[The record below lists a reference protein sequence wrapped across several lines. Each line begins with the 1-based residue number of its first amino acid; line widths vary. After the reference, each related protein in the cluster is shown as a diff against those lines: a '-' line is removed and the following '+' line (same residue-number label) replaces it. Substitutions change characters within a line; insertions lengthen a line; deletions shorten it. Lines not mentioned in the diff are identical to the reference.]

1 MTANAKHLT
10 AWLNE
15 DTGEIMSPKLRFV
28 WPNFLVAKA
37 NRKIPGS
44 LPKFNC
50 VGLIPAAAN
59 IDVIK
64 TEIFRAAE
72 EKHGKKW
79 KEMKLRLPL
88 GKTSDEPKLAE
99 YAEAFPYVLK
109 PSANEEFAPFVFGP
123 DGKPF
128 KGAPADIYG
137 GRWGIIAGAAWGYD
151 KGSNGVGWN
160 LNRVQLLDHDE
171 PIGGGR
177 VETASGFDAA
187 DIDAAPSTGKPAS
200 TDDIF

>member
-1 MTANAKHLT
+1 MSKHLT

-15 DTGEIMSPKLRFV
+15 DTGEIMSPKVRLV
-28 WPNFLVAKA
+28 WPNFLVAKP
-37 NRKIPGS
+37 NKKIPGS
-44 LPKFNC
+44 KPKFGC
-50 VGLIPAAAN
+50 VALIPKAADIEA
-59 IDVIK
+59 IK
-64 TEIFRAAE
+64 TECARAAE

-79 KEMKLRLPL
+79 KEVKLRKCLV
-88 GKTSDEPKLAE
+88 KTADEFPNLAE
-99 YAEAFPYVLK
+99 LAEEYPHALK
-109 PSANEEFAPFVFGP
+109 PSANEDFPPFVFGP

-128 KGAPADIYG
+128 KGASSEIYG
-137 GRWGIIAGAAWGYD
+137 GRWAIIAGGAWGYD
-151 KGSNGVGWN
+151 TGSSGVGWN

-187 DIDAAPSTGKPAS
+187 DIGAAPGAGKPSS

>member
-1 MTANAKHLT
+1 MSKFLT

-37 NRKIPGS
+37 NKKVPDS
-44 LPKFNC
+44 KPKFNC

-59 IDVIK
+59 IDAIK
-64 TEIFRAAE
+64 AEIARAAE

-79 KEMKLRLPL
+79 KTIKLRMPL
-88 GKTSDEPKLAE
+88 SKTEDEPKLAE
-99 YAEAFPYVLK
+99 FAADFPYVLK
-109 PSANEEFAPFVFGP
+109 PSANEDFPPFVFGP

-128 KGAPADIYG
+128 KGAPSDIYG
-137 GRWGIIAGAAWGYD
+137 GRWGIIAGGAWGYD
-151 KGSNGVGWN
+151 TGSSGVGWN

-187 DIDAAPSTGKPAS
+187 DIADAPSGGKPSS

>member
-1 MTANAKHLT
+1 MSKFLT

-15 DTGEIMSPKLRFV
+15 DTGDIHSPKGRIV
-28 WPNFLVAKA
+28 WANFLVAKA
-37 NRKIPGS
+37 NRKIPDS
-44 LPKFNC
+44 KPKFNC
-50 VGLIPAAAN
+50 VLLIPKAAN

-64 TEIFRAAE
+64 SEIERAAL

-88 GKTSDEPKLAE
+88 GKTVDEPKLAE
-99 YAEAFPYVLK
+99 FAEEFPWVLK
-109 PSANEEFAPFVFGP
+109 PSANEEYPPFVFGP
-123 DGKPF
+123 DAKQF
-128 KGAPADIYG
+128 KGAPSEIYN
-137 GRWGIIAGAAWGYD
+137 GRWAVLTGLAWGYD

-171 PIGGGR
+171 VIAGGR
-177 VETASGFDAA
+177 DATNSGFETADVGAGAGGS
-187 DIDAAPSTGKPAS
+187 KPAS